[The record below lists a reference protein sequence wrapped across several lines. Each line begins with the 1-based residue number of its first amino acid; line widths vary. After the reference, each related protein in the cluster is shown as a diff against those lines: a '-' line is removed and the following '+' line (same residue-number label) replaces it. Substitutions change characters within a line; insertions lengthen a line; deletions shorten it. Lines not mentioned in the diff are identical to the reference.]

1 MGWGT
6 QDTCEAQDIVILVAG
21 HTEHSLSNKYHI
33 GILLFV
39 STGNKATIQGKALY
53 RIVFCIT
60 LYRIVSF
67 ITLYRIEFCVTL
79 YLVSL
84 CIALYLVVVSHSI
97 LYHILS
103 HCILY
108 FESHCIALYL
118 GVVSHCI
125 ACRES
130 LRADLRV
137 C

>member
-53 RIVFCIT
+53 RIVFCIA
-60 LYRIVSF
+60 LHRIVSF

-79 YLVSL
+79 YLVSHF
-84 CIALYLVVVSHSI
+84 IALYFIFCITLYRIVSCCCI
-97 LYHILS
+97 TLY
-103 HCILY
+103 CM
-108 FESHCIALYL
+108 
-118 GVVSHCI
+118 
-125 ACRES
+125 
-130 LRADLRV
+130 
-137 C
+137 